1 MADYEGAKESAH
13 KDVEVLT
20 SAYYVNFTSKNDV
33 INGLTNF

>member
-20 SAYYVNFTSKNDV
+20 SAYYVWSRK
-33 INGLTNF
+33 GCMWP